1 MTVRERF
8 FALPG
13 LSPDSVGAVKVG
25 LAIASMGFHPT
36 LHNGGIL

>member
-25 LAIASMGFHPT
+25 LAIAPIGFHPT
-36 LHNGGIL
+36 LNNGRVL